1 MRTSTKIISA
11 TVTIL
16 AIGGIV
22 VFALNRR
29 KKNQEEKEALLKEI
43 EDQKKLT
50 KEQLAQQQQAVT
62 ETVTQQVLTDIG
74 DNKVGKIAYP
84 KGSYVNVR
92 SSPKV
97 NNGLINNF
105 IYEKYKKKVG
115 LILEVVNSTE
125 YGDRKK
131 WYKVRLTE
139 PFDGWTFDYTEGY
152 VREDQ
157 VTVKNI

>member
-1 MRTSTKIISA
+1 MRTSTKIISV